1 MLGHPY
7 IEQMLSNVQAD
18 LHTLLVI
25 QNAVLLYEN
34 KISSVQKIELKILR
48 HLYWISHLGV
58 MLSAPTYSEIGGQHL
73 QWVGRL
79 N

>member
-7 IEQMLSNVQAD
+7 IEQMLSNVQAV

-34 KISSVQKIELKILR
+34 KISSVQKIELKILM

-58 MLSAPTYSEIGGQHL
+58 RCFLLPHTL
-73 QWVGRL
+73 RL
-79 N
+79 EVNICSGWAG